1 MLISYEWLATLIWD
15 SVVHGSWI
23 LIAFNDLILLVEAK
37 KQSTVMVNYV
47 FLGTTMPFTNSIENE
62 RSFLMQETQYNLH
75 SLVHTL

>member
-47 FLGTTMPFTNSIENE
+47 FLGSTMPFTNSIENE

-75 SLVHTL
+75 SLVYTL

>member
-47 FLGTTMPFTNSIENE
+47 FLGSTMPFTNSIENE

>member
-75 SLVHTL
+75 SLVYTL